1 MLCSKL
7 CNELK
12 NSIKCQLDKKKDKNR
27 RRSVPYLYGAN
38 NDVIDRDEDQLHEET
53 DETHHDEADGNAE
66 SNLGEF

>member
-1 MLCSKL
+1 MS
-7 CNELK
+7 
-12 NSIKCQLDKKKDKNR
+12 
-27 RRSVPYLYGAN
+27 YLYGAN